1 MAAPAGAL
9 SGTGPVL
16 IKRAVTE
23 EDTKNIQQG
32 GYYLNRKNIR
42 IASLHQ
48 TSKEAARRRAFL
60 LFSLIPL
67 YFIVLAFF
75 LQPPAELLPGLFR
88 LIREPDFL
96 ITDYFVVG
104 GVGAAFLNAGL
115 LTLFSIALVYVLGM
129 EMTGHTITS
138 ACLIFGFSLFGKN
151 LLNIWAVLAGV
162 WLYARYHKKSFSDYI
177 YVGLYG
183 TCLSPII
190 TQLMFVLDLPVS
202 LRMPFALLVGL
213 VIGFVLPPLST
224 HTHYAHKGYSLY
236 NVGFSAG
243 IIATVL
249 VSLLKSFGVE
259 IESRLI
265 WYTGS
270 NFLFLGILSVL
281 FLGMALIALCIGGRS
296 MLRAYLRLLCM
307 PGLGGSDYLRDFGG
321 SAVCFNMGINGFAAS
336 LLVVLAGG
344 DLNGP
349 TIGGI
354 FTIVGFSATGKHIR
368 NILPIMA
375 GVWLGGL
382 VKHWNIHDPSSM
394 LAFLFSTTLAPI
406 AGQFGVLCG
415 LLAGFLHS
423 SVVLNVGVLYGGMNL
438 YNNGFAGGLV
448 AVFLVPV
455 IQSFIDRRARAKED
469 DAL

>member
-1 MAAPAGAL
+1 MHEPNLTKLPFWGK
-9 SGTGPVL
+9 PVS
-16 IKRAVTE
+16 
-23 EDTKNIQQG
+23 
-32 GYYLNRKNIR
+32 RK
-42 IASLHQ
+42 
-48 TSKEAARRRAFL
+48 TSFL

-67 YFIVLAFF
+67 YFILAGLF
-75 LQPPAELLPGLFR
+75 LQPPSSILPGLYQ
-88 LIREPDFL
+88 LIIEPDFL

-104 GVGAAFLNAGL
+104 GIGAAFLNAGL
-115 LTLFSIALVYVLGM
+115 LTLLAIALIYFHGM

-162 WLYARYHKKSFSDYI
+162 WLYARYHKKHFSDYL

-190 TQLMFVLDLPVS
+190 TQLMFVLTLPAP
-202 LRMPFALLVGL
+202 LRVLFALSAGL

-249 VSLLKSFGVE
+249 VSLLKSFGLS

-265 WYTGS
+265 WYTGG
-270 NFLFLGILSVL
+270 NHIFLLLLSVL
-281 FLGMALIALCIGGRS
+281 FLGMATCALLFSGRGLLS
-296 MLRAYLRLLCM
+296 TYTALLRT
-307 PGLGGSDYLRDFGG
+307 PGHGGSDYLRDFGG
-321 SAVCFNMGINGFAAS
+321 AAVCFNMGINGFAAT
-336 LLVVLAGG
+336 LLTVLAGG

-354 FTIVGFSATGKHIR
+354 FTIVGFSATGKHLR

-375 GVWLGGL
+375 GVYLGGL
-382 VKHWNIHDPSSM
+382 VKHWNIHDPSSI
-394 LAFLFSTTLAPI
+394 LAFLFSTTLAPV
-406 AGQFGVLCG
+406 AGHFGIFCG
-415 LLAGFLHS
+415 ILAGFLHS
-423 SVVLNVGVLYGGMNL
+423 SVVLYVGALYGGMNL

-448 AVFLVPV
+448 AIFLVPV
-455 IQSFIDRRARAKED
+455 IQSFVDRRARAKED